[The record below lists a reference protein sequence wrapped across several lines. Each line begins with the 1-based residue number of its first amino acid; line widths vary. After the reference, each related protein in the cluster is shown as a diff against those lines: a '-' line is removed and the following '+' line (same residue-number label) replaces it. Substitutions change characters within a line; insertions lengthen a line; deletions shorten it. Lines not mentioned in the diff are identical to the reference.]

1 MSTYNT
7 WNSSKDVLQNQQ
19 LSLDAIRQ
27 PLAVSA
33 GRGLEFLGDADCLFD
48 FVQFVV
54 VVVSLEEGGDFLELG
69 LIALGVEVRLEGR
82 GEVIGMFARFVGRS
96 RRGLGG
102 GDCG

>member
-1 MSTYNT
+1 M
-7 WNSSKDVLQNQQ
+7 NSDTSKDVLQNQQ

-27 PLAVSA
+27 PLAISTS
-33 GRGLEFLGDADCLFD
+33 RGLEFLGDADCLFD

-54 VVVSLEEGGDFLELG
+54 VVVSLEKVGHFLELG
-69 LIALGVEVRLEGR
+69 LIALGVEVRLERR
-82 GEVIGMFARFVGRS
+82 GEVIGMFARFVGSS